1 MNDPRAFLESYRYA
15 FERFDL
21 DDVLRHFTY
30 PGLLVVDAGAVRQM
44 PVLQKDWRKNMAGL
58 LETYRKLGVRQIRV
72 VRADCREL
80 SPLLV
85 LAEVEW
91 SLRREDGTVIYD
103 FHNLYVLGRVS
114 GELKICSAVSPD
126 ENLKMRA
133 ALPPGL

>member
-21 DDVLRHFTY
+21 EDVLRHFAY
-30 PGLLVVDAGAVRQM
+30 PGLVVVDAGAVRQV
-44 PVLQKDWRKNMAGL
+44 PIVGKDWRGNVGGL
-58 LETYRKLGVRQIRV
+58 FESYRKMGVRQIRIV
-72 VRADCREL
+72 KAECREL

-91 SLRREDGTVIYD
+91 SLRREDGSVIYD
-103 FHNLYVLGRVS
+103 FHNLYVLGRVA

-126 ENLKMRA
+126 ESLKMRA
-133 ALPPGL
+133 ALPTGP

>member
-21 DDVLRHFTY
+21 EDVLRHFAY
-30 PGLLVVDAGAVRQM
+30 PGLVVVDAGQVRQV
-44 PVLQKDWRKNMAGL
+44 PVVQKDWRKNVSGL
-58 LETYRKLGVRQIRV
+58 LEAYRSMGVRAIRV
-72 VRADCREL
+72 LRAECRDL

-91 SLRREDGTVIYD
+91 SLRREDGTGIYD
-103 FHNLYVLGRVS
+103 FNNLYVLGRVS

-133 ALPPGL
+133 ALPKGP